1 MPSVSRWNCIAI
13 DASGLDHTPV
23 STLKMC
29 VFREQLG
36 PAWASRAMAI
46 VHIVMFNAMNAIV
59 GGFQGYAYNFP
70 AQQGTSVD
78 AAIAQA
84 VHDCLE
90 ALFPS
95 QKPTFDKLLE
105 EDLRT
110 ITGIKRNHGAA
121 LGKSTATAILLKRT
135 GDGSNHTKPRLGVDF
150 TTSTERCSWQKD
162 SISQLD
168 IALGARWKEVTPFAM
183 DNATQFCL
191 GPPPGLMSADY
202 TEAYMD
208 AYCLGGNGIHT
219 PTDRSEE
226 ETFIGHFW
234 AYDGMPS
241 LCAPPRL
248 YNQVA
253 MQIATEQSVNNM
265 DTLRL
270 LTLLNVTMADTGITA
285 WESKYHYQFGH
296 PVTCIRKN
304 DDNGD
309 TPRDQEWEPMGAP
322 ASNTYQPDFTPPFPA
337 YPSGHAA
344 FGGALFQT
352 LRIFFGRDG
361 LSFTFVSD
369 KYNGVTRDNQGNL
382 RPYKPRTF
390 ASLTEAE
397 MENVCSRIYLGIHW
411 QFDANDGISQ
421 GQKVA
426 EHVYSTVLRQI

>member
-1 MPSVSRWNCIAI
+1 MPSVSRWNRIAI
-13 DASGLDHTPV
+13 DASGIDHTPV
-23 STLKMC
+23 SALETRM
-29 VFREQLG
+29 FREQLG
-36 PAWASRAMAI
+36 LAWASRAMAI
-46 VHIVMFNAMNAIV
+46 VNIAMFDAMNAIV
-59 GGFQGYAYNFP
+59 GGFRGYTNNFH
-70 AQQGTSVD
+70 AQQGTSVN
-78 AAIAQA
+78 AAITRA
-84 VHDCLE
+84 VHDRLK

-105 EDLRT
+105 EDLHT
-110 ITGIKRNHGAA
+110 ITGIKRDRGVA
-121 LGKSTATAILLKRT
+121 LGKSTATAILLKHT
-135 GDGSNHTKPRLGVDF
+135 GIGSNHIEPRLGVDF
-150 TTSTERCSWQKD
+150 TTSTKRCSWQKD

-183 DNATQFCL
+183 DNATQFRL

-208 AYCLGGNGIHT
+208 AYRLGGDGIHT

-253 MQIATEQSVNNM
+253 MQIATEQSVNDM

-285 WESKYHYQFGH
+285 WESKYHYQFGR
-296 PVTCIRKN
+296 PITCIRKN
-304 DDNGD
+304 DGNGD
-309 TPRDQEWEPMGAP
+309 TPRNQEWEPMGAP

-337 YPSGHAA
+337 YPSGHTA

-352 LRIFFGRDG
+352 LHIFFGRDG

-397 MENVCSRIYLGIHW
+397 MENARSRIYLGIHW
-411 QFDANDGISQ
+411 QFDANEGISQ

-426 EHVYSTVLRQI
+426 LHVYSTVLRQV